1 MIEFIKRLFR
11 ASSVQT
17 SSTSPWSHEPVG
29 PSPEQM
35 LRQEPSIPASR
46 PAESGRAVLDEYFR
60 LSGVIENEKSAGN
73 FSAAIRAARDT
84 FPLMPAVVAQMKKEY
99 GAFDISTSHAVHTG
113 GTLMAVMGNS
123 IGINE
128 LRETLSSTADLRK
141 WLGSAD
147 QAEADIRLV
156 ARILEVIGSNPG
168 IKQSDLKKFVEGDGR
183 RISTLIWWLEKGKRL
198 CRVNQPPT
206 YALFVAASFEE
217 VESAKGADA
226 NKRERESQIS
236 ILRKRPTRSAAQAAK
251 LDVSSL
257 S

>member
-17 SSTSPWSHEPVG
+17 SRTSPWSHEPVG

-35 LRQEPSIPASR
+35 LRQEPSIPTSR

-60 LSGVIENEKSAGN
+60 LSGVIENEKSACN

-128 LRETLSSTADLRK
+128 LRE
-141 WLGSAD
+141 
-147 QAEADIRLV
+147 
-156 ARILEVIGSNPG
+156 
-168 IKQSDLKKFVEGDGR
+168 
-183 RISTLIWWLEKGKRL
+183 
-198 CRVNQPPT
+198 
-206 YALFVAASFEE
+206 
-217 VESAKGADA
+217 
-226 NKRERESQIS
+226 
-236 ILRKRPTRSAAQAAK
+236 
-251 LDVSSL
+251 
-257 S
+257 